1 MYSDNYSLRTGNV
14 TDETNNQ
21 VINSKCLGNS
31 AAINPALATGYKSS
45 SNKGTGI
52 NSDLV
57 SDNQQFAKEL
67 RKSDNKK
74 FKKLKVHSFFK
85 DNMQGADLADM

>member
-31 AAINPALATGYKSS
+31 AAINPALATGQPAYS
-45 SNKGTGI
+45 
-52 NSDLV
+52 
-57 SDNQQFAKEL
+57 
-67 RKSDNKK
+67 
-74 FKKLKVHSFFK
+74 KLK
-85 DNMQGADLADM
+85 NTEIGI

>member
-31 AAINPALATGYKSS
+31 AAINPALATGQPAYS
-45 SNKGTGI
+45 
-52 NSDLV
+52 
-57 SDNQQFAKEL
+57 
-67 RKSDNKK
+67 
-74 FKKLKVHSFFK
+74 KLKNTEIGIWTIF
-85 DNMQGADLADM
+85 